1 MIKKEFAK
9 IGKQIIRQLSS
20 TVEKYKDIED
30 HMDLD
35 AHGNPTIKTVAEHH
49 RLSKSQISQLIF
61 YHFLHVDERG
71 IICDVS
77 EKEIAAALNCTVRTV
92 RNNNVVLAETELI
105 SYSRS
110 GKGIN
115 ICIVPYPQYFEEHGF
130 GFMELEYTRF
140 EEFILIENVNALR
153 LELRKELVY
162 DNDTIKRQFNPG
174 ENTSKISFNDYKI
187 FTPKYTHYKGMMQK
201 IAETQTSAFKTV
213 VQGSTIFFVLKD
225 GAKNGKMSKQ
235 EKKDQ
240 YDAAIRRT
248 IEETFVKLS
257 GHSTDSTGI
266 VMSSFQNED
275 IADLVQLS
283 FEYGI
288 ERVKSALY
296 SLIEQAFF
304 SHDAQVVE
312 NYGGKIRTLIR
323 KELSKN
329 LQDQVP
335 AELTAS

>member
-1 MIKKEFAK
+1 
-9 IGKQIIRQLSS
+9 
-20 TVEKYKDIED
+20 
-30 HMDLD
+30 
-35 AHGNPTIKTVAEHH
+35 
-49 RLSKSQISQLIF
+49 
-61 YHFLHVDERG
+61 
-71 IICDVS
+71 
-77 EKEIAAALNCTVRTV
+77 
-92 RNNNVVLAETELI
+92 
-105 SYSRS
+105 
-110 GKGIN
+110 
-115 ICIVPYPQYFEEHGF
+115 
-130 GFMELEYTRF
+130 
-140 EEFILIENVNALR
+140 
-153 LELRKELVY
+153 
-162 DNDTIKRQFNPG
+162 
-174 ENTSKISFNDYKI
+174 
-187 FTPKYTHYKGMMQK
+187 
-201 IAETQTSAFKTV
+201 
-213 VQGSTIFFVLKD
+213 
-225 GAKNGKMSKQ
+225 MSKQ

-323 KELSKN
+323 KELSKIFKIKSLPN
-329 LQDQVP
+329 LQLHKGLLWH
-335 AELTAS
+335 AFFYFLSLLFSF

>member
-77 EKEIAAALNCTVRTV
+77 EKEIRITLNCTVRTV

-105 SYSRS
+105 SYSR

-140 EEFILIENVNALR
+140 EELILIENVNALR
-153 LELRKELVY
+153 LNVCAKNWFMTTIRLSVSLTLEKTLQKLALM
-162 DNDTIKRQFNPG
+162 TIKF
-174 ENTSKISFNDYKI
+174 
-187 FTPKYTHYKGMMQK
+187 
-201 IAETQTSAFKTV
+201 
-213 VQGSTIFFVLKD
+213 L
-225 GAKNGKMSKQ
+225 
-235 EKKDQ
+235 
-240 YDAAIRRT
+240 RRNILT
-248 IEETFVKLS
+248 T
-257 GHSTDSTGI
+257 
-266 VMSSFQNED
+266 
-275 IADLVQLS
+275 
-283 FEYGI
+283 
-288 ERVKSALY
+288 RV
-296 SLIEQAFF
+296 
-304 SHDAQVVE
+304 
-312 NYGGKIRTLIR
+312 
-323 KELSKN
+323 
-329 LQDQVP
+329 
-335 AELTAS
+335 

>member
-35 AHGNPTIKTVAEHH
+35 AHGNPTIKIVAEHH

-140 EEFILIENVNALR
+140 EELILIENVNALR

-162 DNDTIKRQFNPG
+162 DNDTIKRHFNPG

-235 EKKDQ
+235 EKKEQ